1 MTNPFSAKW
10 TAKGN
15 NLCLGHWEIRYRDQ
29 LLALEAARRDND
41 MGTHGIF
48 SYIYP
53 DDEEFA
59 EGLPESD
66 WIIENVPWLADVFA
80 RHDIPF
86 DEAHLRWFY
95 QAVNA
100 HDWRCGSCGGCI

>member
-1 MTNPFSAKW
+1 MSNPFTARW

-15 NLCLGHWEIRYRDQ
+15 NLCLGHWEIFHLGQQ
-29 LLALEAARRDND
+29 LELEAKRRQSD
-41 MGTHGIF
+41 MGTYAIY

-53 DDEEFA
+53 DDDIYA
-59 EGLPESD
+59 EGLPED
-66 WIIENVPWLADVFA
+66 AWVIENKAWLISVFSKYN
-80 RHDIPF
+80 IPT
-86 DEAHLRWFY
+86 DEKHLRWFY